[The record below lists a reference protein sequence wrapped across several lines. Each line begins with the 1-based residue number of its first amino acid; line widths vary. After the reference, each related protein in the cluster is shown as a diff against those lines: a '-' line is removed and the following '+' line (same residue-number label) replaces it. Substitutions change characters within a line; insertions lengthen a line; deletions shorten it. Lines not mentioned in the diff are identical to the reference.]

1 MKSFKSFIS
10 EEVLPTANVEDG
22 HFDLENDAVRAEI
35 NSILSGICSNAHVT
49 PYVTLRKMSKALAY
63 FGIILPKKTF
73 LEGEKGVEVYE
84 MMQYGE
90 KMGMTNQGEFVRE
103 VPAKYYLFFQYR
115 MMNGKYHSMAKVVD
129 KVGLDKLLS
138 VAEVTMA
145 ECWDKVTMS
154 QRKAGRDDIQTNA
167 DHGSPS
173 FKKAA
178 DTSERKKDKKLAN
191 GELEKQW
198 PAVDTKDLAEQK
210 DGEGYT
216 IGNEEEDIGEGV
228 TSVKKSYAMRKMK
241 KKVSTAVKQGLG
253 VGKEKTSTVLVT
265 NKGDPKAASGGG
277 VHRISKDKYDPAKHN
292 LASE

>member
-115 MMNGKYHSMAKVVD
+115 MMNGKYHAMAKVVD

-216 IGNEEEDIGEGV
+216 VGNEEEDIDEANYKG
-228 TSVKKSYAMRKMK
+228 SYAYK
-241 KKVSTAVKQGLG
+241 KLKTKVSTKINRALG
-253 VGKEKTSTVLVT
+253 IGKDKASTILVT
-265 NKGDPKAASGGG
+265 NKGDPNARAGGG
-277 VHRISKDKYDPAKHN
+277 VHRIPKDKYDPTKHN
-292 LASE
+292 MASE